1 MAKKYRYL
9 TIGII
14 IVSLPVLIWI
24 SYHIY
29 MIFFAPPTLSYI
41 PKGKLIAQ
49 SKSPN
54 QDYTLKAYVASG
66 GATTDFAIRGELI
79 FNKKDIKPKNI
90 YWNYHEEK
98 ANIKW
103 IKNDTVIINGHK
115 LIVPNQTYD
124 FRKE

>member
-1 MAKKYRYL
+1 MAKKYRYI
-9 TIGII
+9 TIGLII
-14 IVSLPVLIWI
+14 ILLPVLIWI

-29 MIFFAPPTLSYI
+29 MTFFAPPTLSYI
-41 PKGKLIAQ
+41 PKGKLIEQ
-49 SKSPN
+49 IKSPN
-54 QDYTLKAYVASG
+54 QDYTLKAYVSSG
-66 GATTDFAIRGELI
+66 GATTDYAIRGELI

-103 IKNDTVIINGHK
+103 IKNNTVIINGHK

-124 FRKE
+124 FRNE